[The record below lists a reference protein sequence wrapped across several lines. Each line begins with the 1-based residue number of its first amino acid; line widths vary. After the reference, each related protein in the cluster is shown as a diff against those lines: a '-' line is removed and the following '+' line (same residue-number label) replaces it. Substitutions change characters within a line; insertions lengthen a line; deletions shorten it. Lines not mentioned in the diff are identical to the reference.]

1 MAEIQKIEQAK
12 RSKKHSCCDQ
22 PQDRQRARFAGSY
35 QESYVRRKK
44 RDITMGF
51 GMQTTRA
58 YLVFLFLLA
67 VLATAWQPDDIIRHS
82 SPASA
87 EKFASIAFVG
97 IAPHFQG
104 DHTMQKWKRTTS
116 PRRRNAASTVLSRR
130 TQFSFSRSKM
140 TSQKAHDS
148 DESSLLKDEKFS
160 VSTNTME
167 QSQRCS
173 WVGVP
178 DVLESLPVHA
188 EVQARR
194 SATILP
200 IIVPNDHVVA
210 NNSSVDS
217 SFLER
222 QPPHNFTIERLSKSP
237 PIFLL
242 RNVLT
247 SEECN
252 TIMDAVSSG
261 NGGLLEDAETVSGNS
276 GIARPHSQVAWL
288 PSSTEGI
295 GELAWSMSQMLMP
308 MSNGCEDMQVVH
320 YKGNGK
326 GEYHLH
332 HDGNERF
339 LTILYY
345 LNGVGGT
352 WFPFATTS
360 DDENQPLLLRSRTEA
375 LQLASTM
382 VPGRDGVVL
391 VDAQTIVDGENWIPI
406 AKGDAVAFYSYT
418 KPNDRNAGEEEYDMD
433 WRAMHAGLPSPA
445 TTGKWI
451 ANHWYHAPRQST
463 P

>member
-1 MAEIQKIEQAK
+1 M
-12 RSKKHSCCDQ
+12 
-22 PQDRQRARFAGSY
+22 
-35 QESYVRRKK
+35 
-44 RDITMGF
+44 
-51 GMQTTRA
+51 TRA
-58 YLVFLFLLA
+58 YLVFLFA
-67 VLATAWQPDDIIRHS
+67 VLATAWQHDDIRHS
-82 SPASA
+82 LPASA
-87 EKFASIAFVG
+87 GQFASIAFVG
-97 IAPHFQG
+97 VVPHFHG
-104 DHTMQKWKRTTS
+104 DHTMQKWKRLG
-116 PRRRNAASTVLSRR
+116 PHRRNAASTVLSRR
-130 TQFSFSRSKM
+130 TQFSSLSKM

-148 DESSLLKDEKFS
+148 DEESLLNDEKFL
-160 VSTNTME
+160 VSTTTME
-167 QSQRCS
+167 KSQRCS

-188 EVQARR
+188 ELQARR
-194 SATILP
+194 SATIRP
-200 IIVPNDHVVA
+200 IIVPKDAVVPVA
-210 NNSSVDS
+210 NNSTVDS

-222 QPPHNFTIERLSKSP
+222 QAPHNFTIERLSISP

-252 TIMDAVSSG
+252 TIMDAVSSE
-261 NGGLLEDAETVSGNS
+261 NNGLLEDAETVSGNS
-276 GIARPHSQVAWL
+276 SARPHSQVAWL

-360 DDENQPLLLRSRTEA
+360 DKTQPLLLKSRTEA
-375 LQLASTM
+375 LQLASSM

-391 VDAQTIVDGENWIPI
+391 VDAQTIVDGENRIPI

-418 KPNDRNAGEEEYDMD
+418 KPNDSNADEEEYVMD
-433 WRAMHAGLPSPA
+433 W
-445 TTGKWI
+445 
-451 ANHWYHAPRQST
+451 
-463 P
+463 